1 MPRIRWAAHLL
12 AAALLAAPWARPQA
26 AAPRAADPLA
36 GTWVIASVQ
45 RDGAADPDQVGGT
58 LTFADGSVTLVP
70 AAFRPSDVFD

>member
-1 MPRIRWAAHLL
+1 MPRIRWAAHLV
-12 AAALLAAPWARPQA
+12 AAALLAAPWAARQPA
-26 AAPRAADPLA
+26 ARVADPLA

-70 AAFRPSDVFD
+70 AAFRQSDVFD

>member
-12 AAALLAAPWARPQA
+12 AAALLAAPWAGRQL
-26 AAPRAADPLA
+26 AAPPAAEPVD

-45 RDGAADPDQVGGT
+45 KDGTADPGQVGGA

-70 AAFRPSDVFD
+70 AAVHLSDAFD